1 MMRFFDTHC
10 DTVMR
15 HFEAGHDFVNGVGSA
30 HLDLPRLLEAGHCVQ
45 VFAVFAAQSHF
56 PVGDVTAYAEQAIA
70 VIHGWETA
78 AGGRLRIVRGRADLA
93 SVQLHDNLAGLIGL
107 EGADPLD
114 GDPENLAYFFDLG
127 VRLVI
132 PAWDDNAF
140 SGAATGSGGPLT
152 EAGIRLIELAEA
164 LGIMV
169 DVSHLSDRGFE
180 QLCVLATRPFIA
192 SHSNC
197 RALCPSPR
205 NLTDE
210 QIHTIADRGGAIGVN
225 LRHGFPLA
233 GLPGGMECRHGS
245 SRRAARRGA
254 AAFPRGGGR
263 PPARDSVARVGLGR
277 APRATPDPGGRRGL
291 RRSGRRP
298 RRHRLHAR
306 GHDRRR
312 ELSGNRRR
320 AGGSGPDPATDGQGV
335 LAEHARVFTDVLT

>member
-1 MMRFFDTHC
+1 MTRFFDTHC

-30 HLDLPRLLEAGHCVQ
+30 HLDLPRMLEAGHRAQ
-45 VFAVFAAQSHF
+45 VFAVFTAQGYF
-56 PVGDVTAYAEQAIA
+56 PGGDVTAYAEQAIA
-70 VIHGWETA
+70 VIHGWEAA
-78 AGGRLRIVRGRADLA
+78 AGGRLRIVRGRADLTSA
-93 SVQLHDNLAGLIGL
+93 QLHDSVAALIGL

-225 LRHGFPLA
+225 LATDFLSPDFLAAWNAVMAPVA
-233 GLPGGMECRHGS
+233 GLS
-245 SRRAARRGA
+245 AAARQRFREA
-254 AAFPRGGGR
+254 AGDHLRAIPL
-263 PPARDSVARVGLGR
+263 PEVTWVARHVQHLIRVGGEDCAGLGGDLDGIGFMP
-277 APRATPDPGGRRGL
+277 AGMTGIESYPAIADALVKAGLTPRQMDKVCWQNML
-291 RRSGRRP
+291 
-298 RRHRLHAR
+298 
-306 GHDRRR
+306 
-312 ELSGNRRR
+312 
-320 AGGSGPDPATDGQGV
+320 
-335 LAEHARVFTDVLT
+335 RVFTDVLM